1 MKNVFFYL
9 KVLTVLISFSSCM
22 SVQNQHKHVYDICWH
37 ILDDDCNGKKIILEF
52 SNREKTFKQTLIIGK
67 TKHITLPAGD
77 WNVSQE
83 NKQTAETC
91 VFLPQGIWI
100 DMSSDF
106 EKSEKHDVYEII
118 AYTKPRVSE
127 DECCFR
133 MSMAPKGVSLTLCYF
148 DNERSQFVR
157 LYSHDGIF
165 YKKDMDTELMLDNN
179 TQYPDSRKDF
189 SIFIP
194 VKSSLHEDTYYTITA
209 LYKRD
214 ANFLPQERMYVQGK
228 NTIRTINM
236 ELNGTNFIKTRF
248 IDNNTGEPIANR
260 KVTVYV
266 SSDTIKHGEIYAKT
280 DNEGWLEIQNV
291 PEGECFMDFED
302 WA

>member
-1 MKNVFFYL
+1 MAHGIRVFDTNINR
-9 KVLTVLISFSSCM
+9 KTDMDVRSS
-22 SVQNQHKHVYDICWH
+22 N
-37 ILDDDCNGKKIILEF
+37 
-52 SNREKTFKQTLIIGK
+52 
-67 TKHITLPAGD
+67 
-77 WNVSQE
+77 
-83 NKQTAETC
+83 
-91 VFLPQGIWI
+91 
-100 DMSSDF
+100 
-106 EKSEKHDVYEII
+106 
-118 AYTKPRVSE
+118 TKPRTSE

-133 MSMAPKGVSLTLCYF
+133 MSTALKGVSLTLCYF

-214 ANFLPQERMYVQGK
+214 ANFLPQERVYVQGK

-236 ELNGTNFIKTRF
+236 ELNGTNFIETRF
-248 IDNNTGEPIANR
+248 
-260 KVTVYV
+260 
-266 SSDTIKHGEIYAKT
+266 
-280 DNEGWLEIQNV
+280 NEFHRNAIHR
-291 PEGECFMDFED
+291 
-302 WA
+302 